1 MPRRL
6 SRGEFFARQKQEAWD
21 RARAHRERDAR
32 ETADTLIKDRGLANA
47 RAWAIHCANRST
59 DGFWSRV
66 VMSIEA
72 IDEAE
77 QAEPMR
83 ERRIINGEVWIGNWK
98 DRK

>member
-1 MPRRL
+1 MSNPDRL
-6 SRGEFFARQKQEAWD
+6 LREAQEHA
-21 RARAHRERDAR
+21 E
-32 ETADTLIKDRGLANA
+32 TLIEDRGLANA

-66 VMSIEA
+66 VEA

-77 QAEPMR
+77 QAEPTTR

-98 DRK
+98 DNP

>member
-1 MPRRL
+1 MSNPDRL
-6 SRGEFFARQKQEAWD
+6 LREAQ
-21 RARAHRERDAR
+21 AHAE
-32 ETADTLIKDRGLANA
+32 TLIEDRGLANA

-77 QAEPMR
+77 QANVSECDAC
-83 ERRIINGEVWIGNWK
+83 GEYKPDCEDVTYQGM
-98 DRK
+98 DTHACAQCRGDETRDQ